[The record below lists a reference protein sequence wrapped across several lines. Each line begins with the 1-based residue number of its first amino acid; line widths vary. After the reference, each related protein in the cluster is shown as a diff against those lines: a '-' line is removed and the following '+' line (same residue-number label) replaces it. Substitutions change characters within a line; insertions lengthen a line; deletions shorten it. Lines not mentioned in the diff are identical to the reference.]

1 VSFTDVRALV
11 EPHTPR
17 KNVLDSTKNIIGYI
31 KSGSLNTRL
40 LGLCKDMFST
50 HEALLL
56 HLSVRWLSK
65 GNVLNRVFEMEDE
78 IKLFS
83 ELKANEFLSCIS
95 DEIWVESLARLT
107 KTFEEFNDLNL
118 KP

>member
-1 VSFTDVRALV
+1 MRLLAEL
-11 EPHTPR
+11 PTPW
-17 KNVLDSTKNIIGYI
+17 KNMLDSTINIIDYI

-56 HLSVRWLSK
+56 HSSVRWLSK

-83 ELKANEFLSCIS
+83 ELKANEFLFCIS
-95 DEIWVESLARLT
+95 DEIWVESLAYLA
-107 KTFEEFNDLNL
+107 KTFETLNNLNL
-118 KP
+118 KL

>member
-1 VSFTDVRALV
+1 
-11 EPHTPR
+11 
-17 KNVLDSTKNIIGYI
+17 
-31 KSGSLNTRL
+31 
-40 LGLCKDMFST
+40 
-50 HEALLL
+50 
-56 HLSVRWLSK
+56 
-65 GNVLNRVFEMEDE
+65 MEDE